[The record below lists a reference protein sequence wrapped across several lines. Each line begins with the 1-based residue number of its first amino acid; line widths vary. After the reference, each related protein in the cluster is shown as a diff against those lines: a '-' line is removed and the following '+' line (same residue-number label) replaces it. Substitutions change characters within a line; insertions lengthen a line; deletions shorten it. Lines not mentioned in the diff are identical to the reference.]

1 MSKKQTNEAQEPRL
15 IKITCWVELGGKRVE
30 AELLMKSPLFC
41 NGDYPALQE
50 EQDHMLASWFF
61 ESKCKKGF
69 SIEPV
74 SSKNASSN

>member
-15 IKITCWVELGGKRVE
+15 IKVTAWVDVLGNRAEVDFFVE
-30 AELLMKSPLFC
+30 SPMVCEGACLK
-41 NGDYPALQE
+41 LQRSR
-50 EQDHMLASWFF
+50 DLAVAGWVF
-61 ESKCKKGF
+61 EANCKKGF